1 MYACN
6 ISWKLE
12 LHIDSSIFLVCMPD
26 GVREDF
32 DVNLHRDSYKS
43 AGAERSSP

>member
-32 DVNLHRDSYKS
+32 DVNLQTQYKS